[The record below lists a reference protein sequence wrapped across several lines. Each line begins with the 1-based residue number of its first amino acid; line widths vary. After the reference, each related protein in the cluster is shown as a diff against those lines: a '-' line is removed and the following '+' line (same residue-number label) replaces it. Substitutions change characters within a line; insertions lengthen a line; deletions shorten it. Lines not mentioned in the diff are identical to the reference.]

1 MANTFTSINVHI
13 IFHVKSTGIKI
24 LNNDLGRTFSYIGG
38 IINGI
43 GGIPIEI
50 GGIDN
55 HIHILTSLPKNK
67 SLSDFVRIIKSDS
80 SRWIKTIDKYY
91 NKFSWQEGYG
101 ALIMI
106 NISFSQG
113 FRATRSTTCLYSAV
127 PIGTYSSKSYI
138 GSTSICI
145 FTDLK
150 SLLCLKSSMVLLINS
165 LTFVELR
172 SL

>member
-91 NKFSWQEGYG
+91 NNFSWQEGYAAFSVSESMKETVLAYIDNQAAHHQKHSAHEEL
-101 ALIMI
+101 ALFMKKNGIHK
-106 NISFSQG
+106 N
-113 FRATRSTTCLYSAV
+113 SAA
-127 PIGTYSSKSYI
+127 
-138 GSTSICI
+138 
-145 FTDLK
+145 
-150 SLLCLKSSMVLLINS
+150 NN
-165 LTFVELR
+165 
-172 SL
+172 

>member
-13 IFHVKSTGIKI
+13 VFHVKSTGIKI
-24 LNNDLGRTFSYIGG
+24 LNKDLERTFSYIGG

-67 SLSDFVRIIKSDS
+67 SLSDFVKIIKSDS

-91 NKFSWQEGYG
+91 NNFSWQEGYG
-101 ALIMI
+101 A
-106 NISFSQG
+106 FSV
-113 FRATRSTTCLYSAV
+113 STTSV
-127 PIGTYSSKSYI
+127 VKTINYI
-138 GSTSICI
+138 RNQNKHHTTMT
-145 FTDLK
+145 FREEYK
-150 SLLCLKSSMVLLINS
+150 SLLDAYGIKYDDKYA
-165 LTFVELR
+165 FD
-172 SL
+172 

>member
-1 MANTFTSINVHI
+1 MANTFTSINVHV

-55 HIHILTSLPKNK
+55 HIHILTSLPKNM

-91 NKFSWQEGYG
+91 NNFSWQEGYG
-101 ALIMI
+101 AFSVSSSLIIKTTNYIRNQNEHHKTMTFREEYK
-106 NISFSQG
+106 SFLEAYG
-113 FRATRSTTCLYSAV
+113 IKYDEKYAF
-127 PIGTYSSKSYI
+127 
-138 GSTSICI
+138 
-145 FTDLK
+145 DD
-150 SLLCLKSSMVLLINS
+150 
-165 LTFVELR
+165 
-172 SL
+172 

>member
-55 HIHILTSLPKNK
+55 HIHILTSLPKNM

-91 NKFSWQEGYG
+91 NNFSWQEGYG
-101 ALIMI
+101 AFSVSSSSVVKTI
-106 NISFSQG
+106 NYIRNQNERHKTMTFREEYKSFLEAYG
-113 FRATRSTTCLYSAV
+113 IKYDEKYAF
-127 PIGTYSSKSYI
+127 
-138 GSTSICI
+138 
-145 FTDLK
+145 DD
-150 SLLCLKSSMVLLINS
+150 
-165 LTFVELR
+165 
-172 SL
+172 